1 MEASAF
7 VDRIFQRI
15 PRLPPTD
22 YVFFHWGWGG
32 RPTDEGFGMLPIAGM
47 NAEGVAAAIMD
58 VDHYRGNVEHVVEC
72 RAIADSRYTPPERV
86 RFYQRIDI
94 PMLGAVHHELVLQ
107 RMGSRQGY
115 EILAWDLLKSET
127 DALNPKQGARSDYN
141 SGAWLVGNGV
151 LGYALASAPKRDDV
165 GFLKFKALTSG
176 ADAAASRVI
185 KTNIEGMAKWAAR
198 RR

>member
-1 MEASAF
+1 LEVNAF
-7 VDRIFQRI
+7 IDRIFQRI

-22 YVFFHWGWGG
+22 YVFFHWSWGG
-32 RPTDEGFGMLPIAGM
+32 RPTEEGFGLLPILGM
-47 NAEGVAAAIMD
+47 NAESVAAAIMD
-58 VDHYRGNVEHVVEC
+58 VDHYKGNVEHVVEC
-72 RAIADSRYTPPERV
+72 RTVPDSRYALPTSV

-107 RMGSRQGY
+107 RLGARQGY
-115 EILAWDLLKSET
+115 EILAWDMLKTES
-127 DALNPKQGARSDYN
+127 DALNPKVGARSEYN

-151 LGYALASAPKRDDV
+151 LGYALASAPRRDDV

-176 ADAAASRVI
+176 ADAAASRVV
-185 KTNIEGMAKWAAR
+185 KANIEGMAKWAAR